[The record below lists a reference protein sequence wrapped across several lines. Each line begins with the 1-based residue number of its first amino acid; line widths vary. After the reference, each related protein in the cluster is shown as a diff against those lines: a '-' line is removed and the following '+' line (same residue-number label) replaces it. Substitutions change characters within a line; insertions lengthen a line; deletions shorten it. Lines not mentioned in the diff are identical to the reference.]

1 MRRFVT
7 MTTAAAG
14 FALML
19 GLHAAAQQLPAS
31 TTRPAST
38 APGDQMKIK
47 AEHAQTTTFTGCL
60 QTGTEAKTYILDKVV
75 PTKTTE
81 IVGTSGEA
89 MIVTRFDLVPT
100 EQVELQPH
108 VGHKVEVTGV
118 TIPAGKGEAKIKT
131 ESKAPGQEEKSET
144 KIEKGAT
151 PQFRVISIKH
161 LADTCSN

>member
-1 MRRFVT
+1 MKRFLGMSAT
-7 MTTAAAG
+7 AAG

-19 GLHAAAQQLPAS
+19 GLHAAAQQQPPTSGSAD
-31 TTRPAST
+31 
-38 APGDQMKIK
+38 DQTKIK

-60 QTGTEAKTYILDKVV
+60 QTGTAAKTYMLDKVV

-81 IVGTSGEA
+81 IVGTSGETA
-89 MIVTRFDLVPT
+89 TVTKY
-100 EQVELQPH
+100 ELIPSEEVQLEEH

-118 TIPAGKGEAKIKT
+118 LVPAGKGEAKIKT
-131 ESKAPGQEEKSET
+131 ESKLPGERERTEA

-151 PQFRVISIKH
+151 PQFRVISIKK